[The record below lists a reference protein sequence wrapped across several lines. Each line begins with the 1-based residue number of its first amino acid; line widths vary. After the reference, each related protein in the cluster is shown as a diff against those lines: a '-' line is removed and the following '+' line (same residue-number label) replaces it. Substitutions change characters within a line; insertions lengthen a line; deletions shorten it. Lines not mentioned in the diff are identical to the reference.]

1 MPETSWAGG
10 LHFAVLGAF
19 RVDRNGQ
26 AVPLGPRLQRTLLAI
41 LVVEAGHV
49 VPVDRLID
57 LLWREEPP
65 AAAIASLQAY
75 ISQLRRVLEPERSA
89 RAPAQVLVTQDPGYV
104 LRAAGDDVDAM
115 RFQALARQARLDLAA
130 GDPEGADAHI
140 EAALELW
147 RGEPLVEFA
156 GESWAVATAARLI
169 EAYDLVLEDRIDAW
183 LELGRHPQAAAELE
197 GLVAARPLRER
208 RWGQL
213 MVASYRSGRQA
224 DALRAYQRCRAV
236 LADELGLEPGPELR
250 RLEAAILAQEP
261 SLDWRPSGSAAAK
274 PSAAAPQA
282 VTQLTAAPQADATL
296 VGRDREMAHVR
307 DRLRLTA
314 SGHGGAV
321 VLVGEPGAGKTTVAE
336 AAARI
341 AADSGIG
348 TAWGRCL
355 DAAST
360 PAYWPWS
367 QVLRSLAAG
376 PRVTAAFE

>member
-1 MPETSWAGG
+1 MPETSGAGG

-19 RVDRNGQ
+19 RVDRDGQ

-156 GESWAVATAARLI
+156 GESWAMATAARLI
-169 EAYDLVLEDRIDAW
+169 EAHDLVLEDRIDAW
-183 LELGRHPQAAAELE
+183 LELGRHPQAAADLE
-197 GLVAARPLRER
+197 GLVAARPLR
-208 RWGQL
+208 
-213 MVASYRSGRQA
+213 
-224 DALRAYQRCRAV
+224 
-236 LADELGLEPGPELR
+236 
-250 RLEAAILAQEP
+250 
-261 SLDWRPSGSAAAK
+261 
-274 PSAAAPQA
+274 
-282 VTQLTAAPQADATL
+282 
-296 VGRDREMAHVR
+296 
-307 DRLRLTA
+307 
-314 SGHGGAV
+314 
-321 VLVGEPGAGKTTVAE
+321 
-336 AAARI
+336 
-341 AADSGIG
+341 
-348 TAWGRCL
+348 
-355 DAAST
+355 
-360 PAYWPWS
+360 
-367 QVLRSLAAG
+367 
-376 PRVTAAFE
+376 

>member
-1 MPETSWAGG
+1 MPETSGAGG

-19 RVDRNGQ
+19 RVDRDGQ

-89 RAPAQVLVTQDPGYV
+89 RAPSQVLVTQDPGYV

-130 GDPEGADAHI
+130 GDPEAADARI

-169 EAYDLVLEDRIDAW
+169 EAHDLVLEDRIDAW

-261 SLDWRPSGSAAAK
+261 SLDWRPSPSGRRRASAVPGS
-274 PSAAAPQA
+274 
-282 VTQLTAAPQADATL
+282 
-296 VGRDREMAHVR
+296 
-307 DRLRLTA
+307 TA
-314 SGHGGAV
+314 SRRV
-321 VLVGEPGAGKTTVAE
+321 SRRRPGTGPTRCRSRNPPLSAPRPPPRWSFPLPAP
-336 AAARI
+336 RQ
-341 AADSGIG
+341 
-348 TAWGRCL
+348 GR
-355 DAAST
+355 
-360 PAYWPWS
+360 
-367 QVLRSLAAG
+367 
-376 PRVTAAFE
+376 PRRRVRWR